1 MQIRFRHVIAGLTSV
16 VAALARAA
24 GAQAASSPRKG
35 NAGTVS
41 LRVKCNQA
49 GKVKLTGTL
58 TQPIG
63 AKRGH
68 GKQKSKRYKLAP
80 LSGSARAGRMLT
92 LTVKLPAAGAHR
104 PRPRSQ
110 GVGDV
115 HGDAG
120 RGCLGDDEGRDVEG
134 NPMTALASRCNPGR
148 DVAPGFS
155 DTPTGKDS
163 TANSELL
170 PYEAETL
177 PPIIARQRRA
187 VQARCRRQRPRRPA
201 CADRAAAASGLVAA
215 PPARVHPGRPVAL
228 SAPRG
233 AVTGPGAPPRLA
245 A

>member
-92 LTVKLPAAGAHR
+92 LTV
-104 PRPRSQ
+104 S
-110 GVGDV
+110 
-115 HGDAG
+115 
-120 RGCLGDDEGRDVEG
+120 
-134 NPMTALASRCNPGR
+134 S
-148 DVAPGFS
+148 
-155 DTPTGKDS
+155 
-163 TANSELL
+163 
-170 PYEAETL
+170 
-177 PPIIARQRRA
+177 QRRA
-187 VQARCRRQRPRRPA
+187 LTALGHGAKESAMFTVTLAGGA
-201 CADRAAAASGLVAA
+201 WATTKVATSKGT
-215 PPARVHPGRPVAL
+215 R
-228 SAPRG
+228 
-233 AVTGPGAPPRLA
+233 
-245 A
+245 